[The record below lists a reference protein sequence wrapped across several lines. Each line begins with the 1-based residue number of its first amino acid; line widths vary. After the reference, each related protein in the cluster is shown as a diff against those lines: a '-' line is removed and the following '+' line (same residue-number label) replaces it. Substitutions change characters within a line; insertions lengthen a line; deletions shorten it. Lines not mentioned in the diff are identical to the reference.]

1 MATKRA
7 PKRAY
12 SDDYLKFGFTS
23 IVTEGIEK
31 PQCVICLKVLS
42 AESMKPFQLRR
53 HFEKEHTMT
62 EMFPSSKDNLNL
74 SRNLDLI
81 LQDKQLS
88 L

>member
-23 IVTEGIEK
+23 IVTESIEK

-42 AESMKPFQLRR
+42 AESMNPFQLKR
-53 HFEKEHTMT
+53 HFENIQHPMT
-62 EMFPSSKDNLNL
+62 EMIPSSKDNLNM

-81 LQDKQLS
+81 LQD
-88 L
+88 